1 MAIKKPAIILAS
13 LGAGA
18 ILTVAGMGAVS
29 AQGSNSNSLVD
40 KLSSKFNLNKSE
52 VQKVFDEEHT
62 ARAAEH
68 KQKLEERLTQAVKN
82 GKITEDQKGKILAK
96 FDEEKTFRDSLKD
109 KSEDE
114 RKAAMKQHRLDMQQ
128 WAADNDIDLRMIH
141 LGPHGGGHPGM
152 DKPDDGDN
160 QS

>member
-1 MAIKKPAIILAS
+1 MALKKPAIILAS

-18 ILTVAGMGAVS
+18 ILTIAGMGAVS
-29 AQGSNSNSLVD
+29 AQGDDSNSIVD
-40 KLSSKFNLNKSE
+40 KLSSKFNLNKTE
-52 VQKVFDEEHT
+52 VQKVFDEEHAT
-62 ARAAEH
+62 RAAEH
-68 KQKLEERLTQAVKN
+68 KQKLEERLTQAVKD

-96 FDEEKTFRDSLKD
+96 FDEEKAFRDSLKD

-141 LGPHGGGHPGM
+141 FGPHGGGRPGM
-152 DKPDDGDN
+152 DKPDDVDN
-160 QS
+160 AS